1 MWRMG
6 RDGENGGRKGEEKE
20 KERRR
25 QEKEVSR
32 RKGIGVKNRG
42 EMKMKRTSVFLSLDT
57 HFSRTIPPSR
67 FIIRAWFARIT

>member
-1 MWRMG
+1 MERMG
-6 RDGENGGRKGEEKE
+6 EGKGKRKRKRGDGRK
-20 KERRR
+20 
-25 QEKEVSR
+25 KEVSR

-57 HFSRTIPPSR
+57 HFSRTSPPSR